1 MMGVPIASVGSKA
14 LMSGEWS
21 WIVMSM
27 DMEVDLSLLRYCV
40 FVIFIWEN
48 PRSHSDV
55 SAGRE
60 RRPGYPKKDS
70 TQAAITH

>member
-1 MMGVPIASVGSKA
+1 MGSKA

-48 PRSHSDV
+48 PRSHYDV
-55 SAGRE
+55 PVSQNACVLRLSFSASVVMHD
-60 RRPGYPKKDS
+60 PP
-70 TQAAITH
+70 